1 MQKNINVKN
10 VKEYVKKLDIYIKN
24 NKVISNGNVNKKTNK
39 TKKRYL
45 KIYLEIYRNVY
56 KSI

>member
-24 NKVISNGNVNKKTNK
+24 YKVTSIGNVNKKNKQNKKKMSKNIYTNIQK
-39 TKKRYL
+39 C
-45 KIYLEIYRNVY
+45 V
-56 KSI
+56 

>member
-24 NKVISNGNVNKKTNK
+24 NKVISNGNVNKKTNN